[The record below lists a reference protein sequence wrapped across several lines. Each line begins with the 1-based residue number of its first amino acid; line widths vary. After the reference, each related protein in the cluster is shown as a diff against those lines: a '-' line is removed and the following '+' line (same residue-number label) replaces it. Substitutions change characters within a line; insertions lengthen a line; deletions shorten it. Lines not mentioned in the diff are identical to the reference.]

1 MLSYY
6 LLKPQGIKAIIIFL
20 YRFDKKKAK
29 ILLNSVN
36 IYKNEKEALN
46 YINEKRI
53 TSSEEGNQPEK
64 EILQNLKVIFQNY
77 FRGELKDIYPKIQE
91 LNIELDLKKKFTTDF
106 SWSVINEI
114 LNVKPGETTS
124 YYEIGNKIGTKAY
137 RAIGNAC
144 KSNPIPLIVPCH
156 RVLKKNGE
164 VGGFMGKTDK
174 VWETNLKEELL
185 KLEGAKF

>member
-6 LLKPQGIKAIIIFL
+6 LFKPKNIKAIIIFL
-20 YRFDKKKAK
+20 YNFDGKKTK
-29 ILLNSVN
+29 ILIHGIN
-36 IYKNEKEALN
+36 IYKTEKEASSYL
-46 YINEKRI
+46 NEKKLK
-53 TSSEEGNQPEK
+53 SLVEGSQVEK
-64 EILQNLKVIFQNY
+64 EILENLRLIFQKY
-77 FRGELKDIYPKIQE
+77 FSGELKDIYHAIQE
-91 LNIELDLKKKFTTDF
+91 LNIELHLKEKFRTDF
-106 SWSVINEI
+106 SWSVMNEI

-124 YYEIGNKIGTKAY
+124 YYKIGKKIGSRAY

-174 VWETNLKEELL
+174 VWETNLKKKLL

>member
-6 LLKPQGIKAIIIFL
+6 LFKPKSIKAVIIFV
-20 YRFDKKKAK
+20 YDFDRKKAK
-29 ILLNSVN
+29 ILLSFIN
-36 IYKNEKEALN
+36 IYKTEKEALN
-46 YINEKRI
+46 YVKKKGLQ
-53 TSSEEGNQPEK
+53 SSKGENQHER
-64 EILQNLKVIFQNY
+64 EILENMKVIFQKY
-77 FRGELKDIYPKIQE
+77 FSGELKDLYNAIQE
-91 LNIELDLKKKFTTDF
+91 IKIDLDLKSKFNTDF
-106 SWSVINEI
+106 SRAVLNEL

-124 YYEIGNKIGTKAY
+124 YYEIGKKIDSKAY

-156 RVLKKNGE
+156 RVLKKSGE

-174 VWETNLKEELL
+174 DWETNLKKELL

>member
-6 LLKPQGIKAIIIFL
+6 LLNPNNVKAIIIFL
-20 YRFDKKKAK
+20 YRFDDKKGK
-29 ILLNSVN
+29 ILLHSVN
-36 IYKNEKEALN
+36 IYKNEKEALI

-53 TSSEEGNQPEK
+53 KSSEEGNQLEK
-64 EILQNLKVIFQNY
+64 EILENLKSIFQSY
-77 FRGELKDIYPKIQE
+77 FSGELKDIYPKIQE
-91 LNIELDLKKKFTTDF
+91 LKIELDLKKKFSTDF
-106 SWSVINEI
+106 SWSVMNEI
-114 LNVKPGETTS
+114 LSVKPGETTS

-174 VWETNLKEELL
+174 VWETNLKKELL
-185 KLEGAKF
+185 KLEGVKF

>member
-6 LLKPQGIKAIIIFL
+6 LFKPKNVNNIIIFL
-20 YRFDKKKAK
+20 YRFDEKKAK
-29 ILLNSVN
+29 ILLHSVN

-46 YINEKRI
+46 NINEKRI
-53 TSSEEGNQPEK
+53 KSSEEVNQLEK
-64 EILQNLKVIFQNY
+64 KILENLKFIFQGY
-77 FRGELKDIYPKIQE
+77 FSGELKDIYPKIRE
-91 LNIELDLKKKFTTDF
+91 SKIELDLKKKFNTDF
-106 SWSVINEI
+106 SWAVMNEI

-124 YYEIGNKIGTKAY
+124 YYEIANKIGTKAY
-137 RAIGNAC
+137 RAIGNTC

-174 VWETNLKEELL
+174 VWETNLKKKLL

>member
-6 LLKPQGIKAIIIFL
+6 LYKPKSIKAVIIFL
-20 YRFDKKKAK
+20 YTFDGKKAK
-29 ILLNSVN
+29 ILLHSIN
-36 IYKNEKEALN
+36 IYKTEKEALDN
-46 YINEKRI
+46 INEKKLK
-53 TSSEEGNQPEK
+53 SSEEGTQVEK
-64 EILQNLKVIFQNY
+64 EILDNAKSVFQGY
-77 FRGELKDIYPKIQE
+77 FSRKLREIYPAIQE
-91 LNIELDLKKKFTTDF
+91 LKVELDLKKKFSTDF
-106 SWSVINEI
+106 SWAVMNEI

-164 VGGFMGKTDK
+164 IGGFMGKTDK
-174 VWETNLKEELL
+174 VWETNLKKELL